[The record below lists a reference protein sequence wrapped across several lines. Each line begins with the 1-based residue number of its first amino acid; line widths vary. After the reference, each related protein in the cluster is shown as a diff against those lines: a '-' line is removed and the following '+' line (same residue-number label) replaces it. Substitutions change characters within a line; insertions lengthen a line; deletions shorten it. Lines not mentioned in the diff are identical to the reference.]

1 MTIKGFKGNHTTSKL
16 LDVIY
21 FAVVTLST
29 VGYGDIVPDYTMTK
43 LLTNFFILVGCGIIE
58 TLMNLLLTDMYVRLF
73 FFFFE

>member
-29 VGYGDIVPDYTMTK
+29 VGYGDIVPDSTMTK
-43 LLTNFFILVGCGIIE
+43 LFASFFVLFGCWITK
-58 TLMNLLLTDMYVRLF
+58 TLLNLLLTDMYVRLKQILCM
-73 FFFFE
+73 